1 MDTDKIK
8 RISLKKQKQKA
19 GKDIVPSQDTN
30 TAILRDVKEELTN
43 D

>member
-1 MDTDKIK
+1 MDTDKNK

-19 GKDIVPSQDTN
+19 GKGIVPSQDTN
-30 TAILRDVKEELTN
+30 TAILRDIKEELTN

>member
-1 MDTDKIK
+1 MDADKIK

-19 GKDIVPSQDTN
+19 RKEIVPSQDTS